1 MGIRML
7 SQKAKYALKA
17 MIMLAEQEDGVLLQ
31 TPEISEAQKIPRKFL
46 ELILLDLKNRGLVHS
61 QRGKHGGY
69 VLAKP
74 AGEITFGQI
83 VRLMDGPLAPI
94 PCASLTAY
102 RRCAD
107 CRDEKTCAIRK
118 VMREVRDAV
127 AGVLDHVTLSAACEG
142 TPSGSA
148 LQARALAG

>member
-1 MGIRML
+1 ML

-17 MIMLAEQEDGVLLQ
+17 MQMLAEQEDGTLLQ
-31 TPEISEAQKIPRKFL
+31 TPEIAEAQRIPRKFL
-46 ELILLDLKNRGLVHS
+46 ELILLDLKNRGYVHS

-74 AGEITFGQI
+74 ADEITFGQI

-107 CRDEKTCAIRK
+107 CVDEKTCAIRR
-118 VMREVRDAV
+118 VMRQVRDAV
-127 AGVLDHVTLSAACEG
+127 SDVLDEVTLADIRENAPAA
-142 TPSGSA
+142 A
-148 LQARALAG
+148 MARELAV

>member
-1 MGIRML
+1 ML

-17 MIMLAEQEDGVLLQ
+17 MLMLAEQEEGVLLQ
-31 TPEISEAQKIPRKFL
+31 TPEIAEAQKIPRKFL
-46 ELILLDLKNRGLVHS
+46 ELILLDLKNRGYVHS

-69 VLAKP
+69 VLGKP

-127 AGVLDHVTLSAACEG
+127 AGVLDHVSLADACSGATTEAVSAAR
-142 TPSGSA
+142 
-148 LQARALAG
+148 QMAG

>member
-1 MGIRML
+1 ML

-17 MIMLAEQEDGVLLQ
+17 MQMLAEQEDGMLLQ
-31 TPEISEAQKIPRKFL
+31 TPEIAEAQRIPRKFL
-46 ELILLDLKNRGLVHS
+46 ELILLDLKNRGYVHS
-61 QRGKHGGY
+61 QRGKNGGY

-74 AGEITFGQI
+74 AEEITFGQI

-107 CRDEKTCAIRK
+107 CIDEKTCSIRR
-118 VMREVRDAV
+118 VMRQVRDAV
-127 AGVLDHVTLSAACEG
+127 SGVLDEVTLADVREN
-142 TPSGSA
+142 TPTA
-148 LQARALAG
+148 LVARQLAG

>member
-1 MGIRML
+1 MGFRML

-17 MIMLAEQEDGVLLQ
+17 MIMLAEQEDDALLQ
-31 TPEISEAQKIPRKFL
+31 TPDIAEAQKIPRKFL

-61 QRGKHGGY
+61 QRGKRGGY

-74 AGEITFGQI
+74 AAEITFGQI

-127 AGVLDHVTLSAACEG
+127 AGVLDHVTLAAVCDAAPGE
-142 TPSGSA
+142 A
-148 LQARALAG
+148 ARGARNLAG